1 MTTSRMRTRATAAPI
16 TVRLALPDDITA
28 PAIAR
33 SIVREALMDLGVDE
47 NSRDDVLLATSEL
60 VTNAFEHGER
70 PERLELRFTDGQ
82 LVVSVFDAGTEV
94 PQLKEPSPAAARSRG
109 LQLVHALSQMWGYEA
124 CDSGKY
130 VWASF
135 AIPCL

>member
-1 MTTSRMRTRATAAPI
+1 MTTSRMRTRVAAAPI

-33 SIVREALMDLGVDE
+33 GLIREALTDLGVDE
-47 NSRDDVLLATSEL
+47 ISRDDVLLATSEL

-94 PQLKEPSPAAARSRG
+94 PQLKVPSPAAARSRG

-124 CDSGKY
+124 CDGGKY

-135 AIPCL
+135 AIPSL